1 MQEAIE
7 RKNLSSFL
15 YVNLKIINTNKRK
28 REGSQEGI
36 IKKNKHKHKRFI
48 YLLIIGTID

>member
-1 MQEAIE
+1 M
-7 RKNLSSFL
+7 KNLSSFL
-15 YVNLKIINTNKRK
+15 YVCLKNIDDDK
-28 REGSQEGI
+28 REGSQEGL

>member
-28 REGSQEGI
+28 REGSQEGL
-36 IKKNKHKHKRFI
+36 IKKHKHKRFI

>member
-15 YVNLKIINTNKRK
+15 YVCLKNVDADKRK
-28 REGSQEGI
+28 RPECQEGL
-36 IKKNKHKHKRFI
+36 IKKNKHNHKRFI
-48 YLLIIGTID
+48 YQSIIGTID